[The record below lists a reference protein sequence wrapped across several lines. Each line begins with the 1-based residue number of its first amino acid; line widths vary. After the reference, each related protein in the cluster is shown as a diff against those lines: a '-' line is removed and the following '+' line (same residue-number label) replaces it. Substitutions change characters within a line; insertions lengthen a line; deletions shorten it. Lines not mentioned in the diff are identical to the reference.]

1 MAELLIVAP
10 FFGYDKNVDIY
21 NDEFA
26 SFEDEFEELGIEHVS
41 FRHLDTK
48 TYLVEG
54 VQIMKKVPKG
64 KIIRLA
70 LEANKSEKNDYLIS
84 IDGDGQIP
92 RKHILDILK
101 QLVNGVP
108 AVLSC
113 RKNKSGIDE
122 TRNSVEKFELFLL
135 SQAFGSNL
143 PDGECGLWGFNKNTF
158 ERIFL
163 SANGFEIELD
173 VLTELLSKK
182 IKFGFVRTD
191 VSESKITTVGPDND
205 ENKLIFLR
213 EKLGFGKD
221 FIFSMSEKFEAHTAL
236 PTEYKKVI
244 QSLDDTKI
252 LNYPLCSGPC
262 EGCNHRQ
269 SQSKK

>member
-1 MAELLIVAP
+1 MAKLLLVAP
-10 FFGYDKNVDIY
+10 FFDYDKNVDIY
-21 NDEFA
+21 NNELA
-26 SFEDEFEELGIEHVS
+26 SFEDEFEELGIETIS

-48 TYLVEG
+48 TYLFKG
-54 VQIMKKVPKG
+54 VQIVEKVPKG
-64 KIIRLA
+64 TIIRLA
-70 LEANKSEKNDYLIS
+70 LEANKSERNDYFIS

-122 TRNSVEKFELFLL
+122 TRSTVEKFELFLL

-143 PDGECGLWGFNKNTF
+143 PDGECGLWGFDKNTF

-173 VLTELLSKK
+173 FLTELLTKK
-182 IKFGFVRTD
+182 IKFRFVHTD
-191 VSESKITTVGPDND
+191 VSESEITTVGPDND
-205 ENKLIFLR
+205 KNKLIFLR
-213 EKLGFGKD
+213 KKLGFGKD
-221 FIFSMSEKFEAHTAL
+221 FISSMSEKFETNTAL
-236 PTEYKKVI
+236 PTEYKKAI
-244 QSLDDTKI
+244 QSLDDTEI
-252 LNYPLCSGPC
+252 LNYPLCSGTC